1 MYAGDI
7 NKNLEMLGTVVGVYD
22 PHYGETIETEIYPL
36 KLNGE
41 IIDMVGTDKT
51 GNIISI
57 EIRDDKVVFDNTTT
71 YGSLKENQVF
81 GWCFDRENY
90 VLGDFKSSEYYKER

>member
-7 NKNLEMLGTVVGVYD
+7 NKNLEMIGTVVGVYD

-41 IIDMVGTDKT
+41 IIDMVGLDKT
-51 GNIISI
+51 NNIISI
-57 EIRDDKVVFDNTTT
+57 DVIDNNVVFVNLTI
-71 YGSLKENQVF
+71 YGSLKGNKVY
-81 GWCFDRENY
+81 GWWFDRENY
-90 VLGDFKSSEYYKER
+90 VLEGFDSSGYYKE

>member
-7 NKNLEMLGTVVGVYD
+7 NKNLEMIGTVVGVYD

-41 IIDMVGTDKT
+41 IIDMAGTDKT

-71 YGSLKENQVF
+71 YGSLKESKVF
-81 GWCFDRENY
+81 GWCFDREGY
-90 VLGDFKSSEYYKER
+90 ELEGFDSSGYYKER